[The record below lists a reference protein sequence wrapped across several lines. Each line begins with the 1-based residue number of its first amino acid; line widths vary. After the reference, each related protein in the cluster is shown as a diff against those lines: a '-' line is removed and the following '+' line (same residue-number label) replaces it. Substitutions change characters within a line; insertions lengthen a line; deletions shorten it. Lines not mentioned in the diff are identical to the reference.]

1 MKLFYKISAVA
12 KGRPRFRMLPGRNY
26 PMVYT
31 DTVTA
36 TYETAIKML
45 TKSQLNKYFVP
56 FDGAISV
63 SINIEITR
71 PKSVTRD
78 YPSVKPDLDNYAK
91 AILDS
96 LNGIIWHDDAQ
107 ICSLQITKSYN
118 LKPTITVEIEHH
130 KGELNVIPARGTR

>member
-45 TKSQLNKYFVP
+45 TKAQLGKYFVP

-91 AILDS
+91 AILDA
-96 LNGIIWHDDAQ
+96 LNGIIWLDDAQ

-118 LKPTITVEIEHH
+118 LKPTISVEIDHH
-130 KGELNVIPARGTR
+130 QGESNVIPARGIR

>member
-1 MKLFYKISAVA
+1 
-12 KGRPRFRMLPGRNY
+12 
-26 PMVYT
+26 MVYT

-63 SINIEITR
+63 SISIEITR

-91 AILDS
+91 AILDA
-96 LNGIIWHDDAQ
+96 LNGIVWLDDAQ
-107 ICSLQITKSYN
+107 ICSLQVVKSYN
-118 LKPTITVEIEHH
+118 LKPTITVEIDHH
-130 KGELNVIPARGTR
+130 KGELNVISSGRD